1 MCFIHREYLL
11 KHSFRK
17 LLVFLFLSFAMTA
30 SQAIFAQ
37 AYPTKPIKI
46 IVPVAA
52 GGGTDFSA
60 RLIAQKLT
68 ESWNIPVIVENRP
81 GGGGNVGV
89 EAAVKSDPDGYTLV
103 MPITSFPVNPGMY
116 PKLPFDSEKDLAP
129 IVLVASAPLVL
140 VVNPAVQADSVKELI
155 SLARSKPGTLNYGNS
170 GVGTTAHLAAELF
183 KHSANL
189 DIVNVPYKGGGPAIA
204 DLIAGNIQIYFS
216 TIPAALSQTKSGRI
230 QAIAVTGLKRVSE
243 IPEVPT
249 VAESGL
255 PGFEVVGWFGL
266 FAPAQTP
273 LAIIEKLNKE
283 LVKILQM
290 KDVQDKLAG
299 HGLIPG
305 GGSPKELAT
314 FLHTEIAKWKNLIQ
328 TAGIKSE

>member
-1 MCFIHREYLL
+1 M
-11 KHSFRK
+11 SA
-17 LLVFLFLSFAMTA
+17 FLSKGFYTFVLSIGLSCSGLLTGVAV
-30 SQAIFAQ
+30 AQ
-37 AYPTKPIKI
+37 PYPSKPIKI

-68 ESWNIPVIVENRP
+68 ESWNVPVIVENRP

-116 PKLPFDSEKDLAP
+116 PKLPFDSEKDLMP

-140 VVNPAVQADSVKELI
+140 VVNPALQASSVKELV
-155 SLARSKPGTLNYGNS
+155 SLAKSNPGKLNYGNS

-230 QAIAVTGLKRVSE
+230 NAIAVTGLKRVSE

-255 PGFEVVGWFGL
+255 SGFEVVGWFGL
-266 FAPAQTP
+266 FAPAQTS
-273 LAIIEKLNKE
+273 AEIINKLNKE
-283 LVKILQM
+283 IVKILHM
-290 KDVQDKLAG
+290 KDVQEKLAG

-305 GGSPKELAT
+305 GGSPQELGQ

>member
-1 MCFIHREYLL
+1 MRFNLRVPLRTFCL
-11 KHSFRK
+11 S
-17 LLVFLFLSFAMTA
+17 LLVFLTICDSHIA
-30 SQAIFAQ
+30 FAQ
-37 AYPTKPIKI
+37 SYPARPIKI

-116 PKLPFDSEKDLAP
+116 PKLPFDSEKDLTP

-140 VVNPAVQADSVKELI
+140 VLNPGVQATSVKELI
-155 SLARSKPGTLNYGNS
+155 SLARANSGQLNYGNS

-230 QAIAVTGLKRVSE
+230 KAIAQTGLKRVSE
-243 IPEVPT
+243 IPDVPT

-273 LAIIEKLNKE
+273 SVIINKLNKE
-283 LVKILQM
+283 LVSILQM
-290 KDVQDKLAG
+290 KDVQEKLAG

-305 GGSPKELAT
+305 GGSPKELGK
-314 FLHTEIAKWKNLIQ
+314 FLRTEIAKWKNLIQ
-328 TAGIKSE
+328 TAGIQTE

>member
-1 MCFIHREYLL
+1 MCTRLRERLL
-11 KHSFRK
+11 S
-17 LLVFLFLSFAMTA
+17 LVLSVCSLMTVCG
-30 SQAIFAQ
+30 SPLVLAQ
-37 AYPTKPIKI
+37 TYPSRPIKI

-68 ESWNIPVIVENRP
+68 EAWNIPVIVENRP

-116 PKLPFDSEKDLAP
+116 PKLPFDSEKDLSP

-140 VVNPAVQADSVKELI
+140 VVNPGVAVRSVGDLI
-155 SLARSKPGTLNYGNS
+155 SLAKANPGHLNYGNS

-230 QAIAVTGLKRVSE
+230 NAIAVTGLKRVSE
-243 IPEVPT
+243 IPDVPT

-266 FAPAQTP
+266 FAPANTP
-273 LAIIEKLNKE
+273 TSVIEKLNKE
-283 LVKILQM
+283 LVHILQM

-305 GGSPKELAT
+305 GGSPKELGQ
-314 FLHTEIAKWKNLIQ
+314 FLNAEIGKWKNLIQ
-328 TAGIKSE
+328 AAGIKSE

>member
-1 MCFIHREYLL
+1 MNSRVRKGFRSFVLL
-11 KHSFRK
+11 FGICISS
-17 LLVFLFLSFAMTA
+17 LLTGEAV
-30 SQAIFAQ
+30 AQ
-37 AYPTKPIKI
+37 PYPSKPVKI

-89 EAAVKSDPDGYTLV
+89 EAAVKADPDGYTLV

-140 VVNPAVQADSVKELI
+140 VVNPDVQAGSVKELMA
-155 SLARSKPGTLNYGNS
+155 LARAHPGNLNYGNS

-230 QAIAVTGLKRVSE
+230 KAIAQTGLKRVSE
-243 IPEVPT
+243 LAQVPT
-249 VAESGL
+249 VSESGL

-266 FAPAQTP
+266 FAPAQTST
-273 LAIIEKLNKE
+273 AIINKLNKE
-283 LVKILQM
+283 LNHILQM
-290 KDVQDKLAG
+290 KDVQEKLAG

-305 GGSPKELAT
+305 GGSPNELGQ
-314 FLHTEIAKWKNLIQ
+314 FLHAEIAKWKNLIQ

>member
-1 MCFIHREYLL
+1 MRFNLRDYFRALGVLL
-11 KHSFRK
+11 GAW
-17 LLVFLFLSFAMTA
+17 VAVCA
-30 SQAIFAQ
+30 SQVTFAQ
-37 AYPTKPIKI
+37 TYPSKPIKI

-140 VVNPAVQADSVKELI
+140 VVNPAVQAGTVQELI
-155 SLARSKPGTLNYGNS
+155 SLARAQPGFLNYGNS

-216 TIPAALSQTKSGRI
+216 TIPAALSQTKAGRI
-230 QAIAVTGLKRVSE
+230 KAIAQTGLKRVAE

-255 PGFEVVGWFGL
+255 AGFEVVGWFGL

-273 LAIIEKLNKE
+273 AAIIDKLNQE
-283 LVKILQM
+283 LLTILQM
-290 KDVQDKLAG
+290 KDVQEKLAG

-305 GGSPKELAT
+305 GGSPKELGQ
-314 FLHTEIAKWKNLIQ
+314 FLHAEIAKWRKLIQ

>member
-1 MCFIHREYLL
+1 MGFNLQQYLL
-11 KHSFRK
+11 MFSFRT
-17 LLVFLFLSFAMTA
+17 LCASLFLLLGICA
-30 SQAIFAQ
+30 SQATHAQ
-37 AYPTKPIKI
+37 AYPAKPIKI
-46 IVPVAA
+46 IVPVAP

-68 ESWNIPVIVENRP
+68 ESWNVPVIVENRP

-89 EAAVKSDPDGYTLV
+89 EAAVKSEPDGYTLV
-103 MPITSFPVNPGMY
+103 MPITSFPVNPSMY

-140 VVNPAVQADSVKELI
+140 VVNPAVQAGSVKELI

-255 PGFEVVGWFGL
+255 PEFEVVGWFGL

-273 LAIIEKLNKE
+273 TAIIDKLNKE
-283 LVKILQM
+283 LVNILQM
-290 KDVQDKLAG
+290 KDVQDKLAS

-305 GGSPKELAT
+305 GGSPKELGQ
-314 FLHTEIAKWKNLIQ
+314 FLHTEIAKWKSLIQ
-328 TAGIKSE
+328 TAGIKPE

>member
-1 MCFIHREYLL
+1 MNSRAR
-11 KHSFRK
+11 KNFRMF
-17 LLVFLFLSFAMTA
+17 VLFFGIWISSLQTGVAL
-30 SQAIFAQ
+30 AQ
-37 AYPTKPIKI
+37 SYPSKPIRI

-89 EAAVKSDPDGYTLV
+89 EAAVKADPDGYTLV

-116 PKLPFDSEKDLAP
+116 PKLAFDSENDLAP

-140 VVNPAVQADSVKELI
+140 VVNPEVQAGSVKELI
-155 SLARSKPGTLNYGNS
+155 GLARAQPGKLNYGNS
-170 GVGTTAHLAAELF
+170 GIGTTAHLAAELF

-230 QAIAVTGLKRVSE
+230 KAIAQTGLNRVAE
-243 IPEVPT
+243 IPDVPT

-273 LAIIEKLNKE
+273 VAIIHQLNKE
-283 LVKILQM
+283 LVTILQM
-290 KDVQDKLAG
+290 KDVQEKLAG

-305 GGSPKELAT
+305 GGSPKQLGE
-314 FLHTEIAKWKNLIQ
+314 FLHLEIAKWKNLIQ
-328 TAGIKSE
+328 TAGIKSD

>member
-1 MCFIHREYLL
+1 
-11 KHSFRK
+11 
-17 LLVFLFLSFAMTA
+17 
-30 SQAIFAQ
+30 
-37 AYPTKPIKI
+37 
-46 IVPVAA
+46 
-52 GGGTDFSA
+52 
-60 RLIAQKLT
+60 
-68 ESWNIPVIVENRP
+68 
-81 GGGGNVGV
+81 
-89 EAAVKSDPDGYTLV
+89 
-103 MPITSFPVNPGMY
+103 MY
-116 PKLPFDSEKDLAP
+116 SKLPFDSEKDLAP

-140 VVNPAVQADSVKELI
+140 VVNPAVQAGSVKELI
-155 SLARSKPGTLNYGNS
+155 ALARARPGTLNYGNS

-230 QAIAVTGLKRVSE
+230 QAIAVTGLKRVFE

-255 PGFEVVGWFGL
+255 PEFEVVGWFGL

-273 LAIIEKLNKE
+273 AAIINKLNKE
-283 LVKILQM
+283 LVNILQM

-305 GGSPKELAT
+305 GGSPNELGQ
-314 FLHTEIAKWKNLIQ
+314 FLHNEIAKWKNLIQ
-328 TAGIKSE
+328 TAGIKPE

>member
-1 MCFIHREYLL
+1 MNSRARKNLRMFVLFIGILISSL
-11 KHSFRK
+11 
-17 LLVFLFLSFAMTA
+17 
-30 SQAIFAQ
+30 QAGGVLAQ
-37 AYPTKPIKI
+37 SYPSKPIKI

-89 EAAVKSDPDGYTLV
+89 ESVVKADPDGYTLV

-140 VVNPAVQADSVKELI
+140 VVNPEVQAGSVRELI
-155 SLARSKPGTLNYGNS
+155 GLARAQPGKLNYGNS

-183 KHSANL
+183 KHSADL

-230 QAIAVTGLKRVSE
+230 KAIAQTGLNRVAE

-273 LAIIEKLNKE
+273 VAIINQLNKE
-283 LVKILQM
+283 LVTILQM
-290 KDVQDKLAG
+290 KDVQEKLAG

-305 GGSPKELAT
+305 GGSPKQLGD
-314 FLHTEIAKWKNLIQ
+314 FLHAEIAKWKNLIQ

>member
-1 MCFIHREYLL
+1 MCNQRRNSLRSGLKSIGLLFFIWV
-11 KHSFRK
+11 SQ
-17 LLVFLFLSFAMTA
+17 TA
-30 SQAIFAQ
+30 IAQ
-37 AYPTKPIKI
+37 SYPSKPIKI

-68 ESWNIPVIVENRP
+68 ESWNVPVIVENRP

-140 VVNPAVQADSVKELI
+140 VVNPAVQASSVKELI
-155 SLARSKPGTLNYGNS
+155 SLAKANPGNFNYGNS

-189 DIVNVPYKGGGPAIA
+189 DIVNVPYKGGGSFSCASGAAI
-204 DLIAGNIQIYFS
+204 S
-216 TIPAALSQTKSGRI
+216 TSKEVSGR
-230 QAIAVTGLKRVSE
+230 
-243 IPEVPT
+243 
-249 VAESGL
+249 
-255 PGFEVVGWFGL
+255 
-266 FAPAQTP
+266 
-273 LAIIEKLNKE
+273 
-283 LVKILQM
+283 
-290 KDVQDKLAG
+290 
-299 HGLIPG
+299 
-305 GGSPKELAT
+305 
-314 FLHTEIAKWKNLIQ
+314 
-328 TAGIKSE
+328 KSV

>member
-1 MCFIHREYLL
+1 MFVRLCERLFIW
-11 KHSFRK
+11 
-17 LLVFLFLSFAMTA
+17 FLSVGSLLTICGAQLA
-30 SQAIFAQ
+30 FAQ
-37 AYPTKPIKI
+37 GYPAKPIKI

-68 ESWNIPVIVENRP
+68 EAWNIPVIVENRP

-116 PKLPFDSEKDLAP
+116 PKLPFDSEKDLTP

-140 VVNPAVQADSVKELI
+140 VVNPGVSARSVSELI
-155 SLARSKPGTLNYGNS
+155 TLAKANPGQLNYGNS

-189 DIVNVPYKGGGPAIA
+189 DIVNVSYKGGGPAIA

-230 QAIAVTGLKRVSE
+230 NAIAVTGLKRVSE

-255 PGFEVVGWFGL
+255 ADFEVVGWFGL

-273 LAIIEKLNKE
+273 TAIINKLNKE
-283 LVKILQM
+283 LVNILQM
-290 KDVQDKLAG
+290 KDVQEKFAG

-305 GGSPKELAT
+305 GGSPKELGQ
-314 FLHTEIAKWKNLIQ
+314 FLHTEIAKWKNLIR

>member
-1 MCFIHREYLL
+1 MRSSLREYFPNLCATLL
-11 KHSFRK
+11 IM
-17 LLVFLFLSFAMTA
+17 VAMCG
-30 SQAIFAQ
+30 SQVTFAQ
-37 AYPTKPIKI
+37 SYPAKPIKI

-89 EAAVKSDPDGYTLV
+89 EAAVKSEPDGYTLV
-103 MPITSFPVNPGMY
+103 MPITSFPVNPSMY
-116 PKLPFDSEKDLAP
+116 SKLPFDSEKDLAP

-140 VVNPAVQADSVKELI
+140 VVNPAVQATSVKELI
-155 SLARSKPGTLNYGNS
+155 ALARSKPGTLNYGNS

-204 DLIAGNIQIYFS
+204 DLIAGSIQIYFS

-230 QAIAVTGLKRVSE
+230 RAIAVTGLKRVSE

-255 PGFEVVGWFGL
+255 PEFEVVGWFGL

-273 LAIIEKLNKE
+273 VAIINKLNTE
-283 LVKILQM
+283 LVNILQM

-305 GGSPKELAT
+305 GGSPKEFGQ

-328 TAGIKSE
+328 TAGIKPE

>member
-1 MCFIHREYLL
+1 MYQRF
-11 KHSFRK
+11 KDGFRT
-17 LLVFLFLSFAMTA
+17 LFLSA
-30 SQAIFAQ
+30 SAILFLTGSPVSGAQ
-37 AYPTKPIKI
+37 TYPSRPIKI

-68 ESWNIPVIVENRP
+68 ESWNVPVIVENRP

-116 PKLPFDSEKDLAP
+116 PKLPFDSENDLTP

-140 VVNPAVQADSVKELI
+140 VVNPLVQAKTLEELI
-155 SLARSKPGTLNYGNS
+155 ALIRAHPGQLNYGNS

-183 KHSANL
+183 KHSAGL

-230 QAIAVTGLKRVSE
+230 NALAVTGSKRVSE
-243 IPEVPT
+243 IPEVMT

-266 FAPAQTP
+266 FAPSRTP
-273 LAIIEKLNKE
+273 ESVVNKLNKE
-283 LVKILQM
+283 IVGILQM
-290 KDVQDKLAG
+290 KDVQEKLAG

-305 GGSPKELAT
+305 GGSPKELGQ

-328 TAGIKSE
+328 TVGIKSE

>member
-1 MCFIHREYLL
+1 MCNQLRNSLRSGLKSIVLL
-11 KHSFRK
+11 FF
-17 LLVFLFLSFAMTA
+17 VCV
-30 SQAIFAQ
+30 SQAAIAQ
-37 AYPTKPIKI
+37 PYPSKPIKI

-68 ESWNIPVIVENRP
+68 ESWNVPVIVENRP

-140 VVNPAVQADSVKELI
+140 VVNPAVQASSVKELI
-155 SLARSKPGTLNYGNS
+155 SLAKANPGNFNYGNS

-230 QAIAVTGLKRVSE
+230 NAIAVTGLKRVSE

-273 LAIIEKLNKE
+273 TVVISKLNKE
-283 LVKILQM
+283 LVNILQM
-290 KDVQDKLAG
+290 KDVQEKLAG

-305 GGSPKELAT
+305 GGSPQELGQ
-314 FLHTEIAKWKNLIQ
+314 FLHTEIAKWRNLIQ
-328 TAGIKSE
+328 RAGIKSE

>member
-1 MCFIHREYLL
+1 MRHRQSKGFRTFILFTSAML
-11 KHSFRK
+11 
-17 LLVFLFLSFAMTA
+17 FLFGTPGSFAQT
-30 SQAIFAQ
+30 
-37 AYPTKPIKI
+37 YPSKPIKI

-68 ESWNIPVIVENRP
+68 EAWNIPVIVENRP

-89 EAAVKSDPDGYTLV
+89 EAGVKSDPDGYTLV

-116 PKLPFDSEKDLAP
+116 PKLPFDSEKDLTP

-140 VVNPAVQADSVKELI
+140 VVNPAVQARSLSELI
-155 SLARSKPGTLNYGNS
+155 LLARASPGQLNYGNS

-230 QAIAVTGLKRVSE
+230 NAIAVTGLAPVSE
-243 IPEVPT
+243 LPGIPT
-249 VAESGL
+249 VAQSGL

-266 FAPAQTP
+266 FAPSQTP
-273 LAIIEKLNKE
+273 VSIVNKLNKE
-283 LVKILQM
+283 IVSILQM
-290 KDVQDKLAG
+290 KDVQEKFSA

-305 GGSPKELAT
+305 GGSPKELGQ
-314 FLHTEIAKWKNLIQ
+314 FLHTEIAKWKSLIQ

>member
-1 MCFIHREYLL
+1 MCNQLRNSLRLGLKTIGLLFFIWV
-11 KHSFRK
+11 SQ
-17 LLVFLFLSFAMTA
+17 TA
-30 SQAIFAQ
+30 IAQ
-37 AYPTKPIKI
+37 PYPSKPIKI

-68 ESWNIPVIVENRP
+68 ESWNVPVIVENRP

-140 VVNPAVQADSVKELI
+140 VVNPAVQASSVKELI
-155 SLARSKPGTLNYGNS
+155 SLAKANPGNFNYGNS

-230 QAIAVTGLKRVSE
+230 NAIAVTGLKRVSE

-273 LAIIEKLNKE
+273 TVVISKLNKE
-283 LVKILQM
+283 LVNILQM
-290 KDVQDKLAG
+290 KDVQEKLAG

-305 GGSPKELAT
+305 GGSPQELGQ
-314 FLHTEIAKWKNLIQ
+314 FLHTEIAKWRNLIQ
-328 TAGIKSE
+328 RAGIKSE

>member
-1 MCFIHREYLL
+1 MHHRLSDGFRSFILFASTLL
-11 KHSFRK
+11 C
-17 LLVFLFLSFAMTA
+17 LFGSPGSFAQT
-30 SQAIFAQ
+30 
-37 AYPTKPIKI
+37 YPSKPIKI

-116 PKLPFDSEKDLAP
+116 PKLPFDSEKDLTP

-140 VVNPAVQADSVKELI
+140 VVNPAVQARSLSELI
-155 SLARSKPGTLNYGNS
+155 SLARANPGSLNYGNS
-170 GVGTTAHLAAELF
+170 GIGTTAHLAAELF

-230 QAIAVTGLKRVSE
+230 NAIAVTGLTRVSE
-243 IPEVPT
+243 LPGIPT

-266 FAPAQTP
+266 FAPSQTP
-273 LAIIEKLNKE
+273 VSIVNQLNKE
-283 LVKILQM
+283 IVKILRM
-290 KDVQDKLAG
+290 KDVQEKLSA

-305 GGSPKELAT
+305 GGSPKELGQ
-314 FLHTEIAKWKNLIQ
+314 FLHTEIAKWKSLIQ

>member
-1 MCFIHREYLL
+1 MNSRARKNLRMFVLFIGILISSL
-11 KHSFRK
+11 
-17 LLVFLFLSFAMTA
+17 
-30 SQAIFAQ
+30 QAGGVLAQ
-37 AYPTKPIKI
+37 SYPSKPIKI

-89 EAAVKSDPDGYTLV
+89 EAVVKADPDGYTLV

-140 VVNPAVQADSVKELI
+140 VVNPEVQAESVRELI
-155 SLARSKPGTLNYGNS
+155 GLARAQPGKLNYGNS
-170 GVGTTAHLAAELF
+170 GIGTTAHLAAELF
-183 KHSANL
+183 KHSADL

-230 QAIAVTGLKRVSE
+230 KAIAQTGLNRVAE

-255 PGFEVVGWFGL
+255 TGFEVVGWFGL
-266 FAPAQTP
+266 FAQAQTP
-273 LAIIEKLNKE
+273 VAIINQLNKE
-283 LVKILQM
+283 LVTILQM
-290 KDVQDKLAG
+290 KDVQEKLAG

-305 GGSPKELAT
+305 GGSPKQLGE
-314 FLHTEIAKWKNLIQ
+314 FLHAEIAKWKNLIQ